1 MDVNQIVDEAI
12 AVSYTICY
20 PIEEFTI
27 ADLIKL
33 SEEAYIKK
41 VELRMKAEHSNF
53 FNGTLIEVQRLWDRV
68 NSNI

>member
-1 MDVNQIVDEAI
+1 MDATIIIDGAI

-27 ADLIKL
+27 EDLIKL
-33 SEEAYIKK
+33 SEEAAIKK
-41 VELRMKAEHSNF
+41 VELRIRAEHSNF
-53 FNGTLIEVQRLWDRV
+53 FNGTLIAIQRLCDRV